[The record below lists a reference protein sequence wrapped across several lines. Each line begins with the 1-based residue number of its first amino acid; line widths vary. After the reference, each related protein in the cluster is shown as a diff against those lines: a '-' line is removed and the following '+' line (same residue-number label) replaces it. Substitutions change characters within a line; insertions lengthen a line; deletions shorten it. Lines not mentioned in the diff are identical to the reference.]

1 MKNSLHISH
10 KTYTLEA
17 LQHEILRW
25 RLLGSKVVFTNG
37 CFDILHR
44 GHIDT
49 LSKAAAFGDMLIVGV
64 NSDASTK
71 RLKGPERPVNNEAD
85 RSYLLDSLEVVDA
98 TIIFE
103 EDTPLE
109 LIKALKPDVLVK
121 GGDYTLDKI
130 VGAKEVMDWGGTVEI
145 VPYEAGYS
153 TTGLIQKI
161 QRL

>member
-1 MKNSLHISH
+1 MKNYLHISH

-17 LQHEILRW
+17 LQHEILRQ
-25 RLLGSKVVFTNG
+25 RLRGAKIAFTNG

-49 LSKAAAFGDMLIVGV
+49 LTKAASFGDILIVGV

-85 RSYLLDSLEVVDA
+85 RSYLLASLEVVDA
-98 TIIFE
+98 TIVFQ

-109 LIKALKPDVLVK
+109 LIKALKPDILIK

-130 VGAKEVMDWGGTVEI
+130 VGAQEVLDWGGAVQI
-145 VPYEAGYS
+145 VPYEQGYS